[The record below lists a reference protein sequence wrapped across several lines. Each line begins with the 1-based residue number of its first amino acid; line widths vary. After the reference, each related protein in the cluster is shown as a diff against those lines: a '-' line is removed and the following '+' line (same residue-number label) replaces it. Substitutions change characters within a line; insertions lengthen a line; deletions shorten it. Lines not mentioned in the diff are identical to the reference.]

1 MKKNKCIDIDKLI
14 IRILSLALFVAIVIY
29 MKNDPETI
37 PANAKD
43 YITDRGF
50 IGFVGMSILLL
61 INVTKRHLY
70 IEL

>member
-1 MKKNKCIDIDKLI
+1 MEIDIDKLI
-14 IRILSLALFVAIVIY
+14 IRVLSLVLFVVIVIY
-29 MKNDPETI
+29 VKNDPQQI

-61 INVTKRHLY
+61 INITKRHLY

>member
-1 MKKNKCIDIDKLI
+1 MEIDIDKLI
-14 IRILSLALFVAIVIY
+14 IRILSLVLFVAIVIY

-43 YITDRGF
+43 YITNR
-50 IGFVGMSILLL
+50 GFVGFVGTSILIV
-61 INVTKRHLY
+61 INMIERHLY